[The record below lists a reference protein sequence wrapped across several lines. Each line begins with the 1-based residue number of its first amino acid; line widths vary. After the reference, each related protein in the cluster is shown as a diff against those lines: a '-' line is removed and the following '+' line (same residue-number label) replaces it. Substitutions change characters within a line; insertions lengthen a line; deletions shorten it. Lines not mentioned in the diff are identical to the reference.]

1 MSVSASS
8 NKLREFVEQFRIIEA
23 NYKQVT
29 DTTKVNWTDRRQ
41 QEFYMKFI
49 HKQSDTLAELHRDLN
64 AIWAEVSRME
74 SSLNRYK

>member
-1 MSVSASS
+1 MSVSPFS
-8 NKLREFVEQFRIIEA
+8 NKLREVVDRSRAIEA
-23 NYKQVT
+23 NYRQVT
-29 DTTKVNWTDRRQ
+29 ETAKVNWTDRRQ

-64 AIWAEVSRME
+64 ALLAEVSRIE

>member
-1 MSVSASS
+1 MSVSPFS
-8 NKLREFVEQFRIIEA
+8 NKLRELVDRSRTIEA
-23 NYKQVT
+23 NYRQVT

-64 AIWAEVSRME
+64 ALLAEVSRME

>member
-1 MSVSASS
+1 MSVSPFS
-8 NKLREFVEQFRIIEA
+8 NRLRELVDRSRAIEA
-23 NYKQVT
+23 NYRQVT
-29 DTTKVNWTDRRQ
+29 DTAKVNWTDRRQ

-64 AIWAEVSRME
+64 ALLSEVSRME